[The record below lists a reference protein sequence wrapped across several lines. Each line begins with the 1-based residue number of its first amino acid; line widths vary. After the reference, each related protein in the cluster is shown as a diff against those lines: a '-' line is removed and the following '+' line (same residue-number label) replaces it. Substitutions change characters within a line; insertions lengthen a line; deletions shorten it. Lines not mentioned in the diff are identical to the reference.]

1 MTELQYNHTLQG
13 IKAGKRLIKTIL
25 IIDDSPI
32 ARKML
37 KSCLPMDQGYEFHEA
52 GDGKQGYEKYQ
63 ELNPDV
69 TFMDLT
75 MPVMTGYE
83 SIEKIIEF
91 DKNAVIIVVTAD
103 VQMKAIKT
111 VMDSGAFM
119 VLKKPLKRDEIQSA
133 LLKAQD
139 ALQAE
144 I

>member
-1 MTELQYNHTLQG
+1 MNN
-13 IKAGKRLIKTIL
+13 IIL
-25 IIDDSPI
+25 IVDDSPI

-37 KSCLPMDQGYEFHEA
+37 KSCLPKDQGFEFHEA
-52 GDGKQGYEKYQ
+52 GDGKEGFEKYQ

-83 SIEKIIEF
+83 AIEKIIGF
-91 DKNAVIIVVTAD
+91 DNDAVIIVVTAD

-119 VLKKPLKRDEIQSA
+119 VLRKPLKKEEINQA
-133 LLKAQD
+133 LAKALGTLKQTT
-139 ALQAE
+139 
-144 I
+144 

>member
-1 MTELQYNHTLQG
+1 MNNM
-13 IKAGKRLIKTIL
+13 IL
-25 IIDDSPI
+25 IVDDSPI

-37 KSCLPMDQGYEFHEA
+37 KSCLPKDQGFEFHEA
-52 GDGKQGYEKYQ
+52 GDGKEGFEKYQ
-63 ELNPDV
+63 GLNPDV

-91 DKNAVIIVVTAD
+91 DKDALIIVVTAD

-119 VLKKPLKRDEIQSA
+119 VLRKPLKKEEINMA
-133 LLKAQD
+133 LTKALDTLKQTT
-139 ALQAE
+139 
-144 I
+144 

>member
-1 MTELQYNHTLQG
+1 MNNM
-13 IKAGKRLIKTIL
+13 IL
-25 IIDDSPI
+25 IVDDSPI

-37 KSCLPMDQGYEFHEA
+37 KSCLPKDQGFEYHEA
-52 GDGKQGYEKYQ
+52 GDGKQGFEKYQ

-83 SIEKIIEF
+83 AIEKIIEF
-91 DKNAVIIVVTAD
+91 DKDALIIVVTAD

-119 VLKKPLKRDEIQSA
+119 VLRKPLKKEEITLA
-133 LLKAQD
+133 LNKALSTLKQTT
-139 ALQAE
+139 
-144 I
+144 